1 MNLSKR
7 ATQIE
12 PSRTA
17 RFIPAMAE
25 LRRQGREVINFAVGE
40 PDFPTPRRIIEAT
53 QKAMAEGHTRYGPT
67 AGLPELRRCI
77 ARRFAGGSA
86 ENIVITNGSKQ
97 ALYLIFQAI
106 CDPGDQVI
114 IPSPCWVSFPE
125 QVRLA
130 GAEPVMVASLGHR
143 LDAGAVAAAV
153 TPRTRAVLVN
163 SPNNPTG
170 AVYTEDE
177 LAAIVALC
185 MEKDLF
191 LLSDEAYDAFVYDGG
206 RHVSPFDWT
215 GARDRVIVTRS
226 FSKPFAMTGFR
237 VGYAAAPV
245 EVARAM
251 EKILSHASGNVCT
264 FVQHGAL
271 AALEIEETLMPN
283 LLARMS
289 RRRDI
294 AYGLA
299 SNLFDCLR
307 PEGAFYLF
315 ADISGRLKTGETA
328 EAFCMGVL
336 DKTGVAMVPGE
347 AFGAPGFV
355 RISYAVAED
364 RIGDGFERIRKFLQD

>member
-7 ATQIE
+7 AKNIE

-40 PDFPTPRRIIEAT
+40 PDFPTPSRIIEAT

-67 AGLPELRRCI
+67 AGLPELRRRI
-77 ARRFAGGSA
+77 ARRFAGCSA
-86 ENIVITNGSKQ
+86 ENIVVTNGSKQ

-114 IPSPCWVSFPE
+114 IPAPCWVSFPE

-130 GAEPVMVASLGHR
+130 GAEPVMVATHGHR
-143 LDAGAVAAAV
+143 LDAGAVASAV

-177 LAAIVALC
+177 MGAMVALC
-185 MEKDLF
+185 MEKGLF

-206 RHVSPFDWT
+206 RHVSPFAWNE
-215 GARDRVIVTRS
+215 ARDRVIVTRS
-226 FSKPFAMTGFR
+226 FSKTFSMTGFR

-245 EVARAM
+245 EVALAM

-264 FVQHGAL
+264 FAQHGAL
-271 AALEIEETLMPN
+271 AAMDLEKDIVPD
-283 LLARMS
+283 LLRQMT
-289 RRRDI
+289 RRRDL
-294 AYGLA
+294 AYEQA
-299 SNLFDCLR
+299 VALFDCPR
-307 PEGAFYLF
+307 PQGAFYLF
-315 ADISGRLKTGETA
+315 ADISGRLKAGETA
-328 EAFCMGVL
+328 EDFCMGLL

-347 AFGAPGFV
+347 AFGAEKFV
-355 RISYAVAED
+355 RISFAVDEAL
-364 RIGDGFERIRKFLQD
+364 IVKGFEKIRTVL